1 MKSKFIVALIGFFLC
16 QVVGAQVK
24 FEAEVSRETIGVNE
38 RVRIDFKMNQ
48 DGDNFNPPDF
58 RGFNVVGGPYQ
69 SISNSWINGKR
80 TYQKSYGYYLQ
91 PNRRGNFTIGQAE
104 ILIDGTTY
112 KTTPIEIKVV
122 AAVNKPTDGTNAE
135 IVASQNIHLVT
146 KISNENPY
154 LNEGI
159 SVEYILYVSPNINVS
174 QWRPVDTP
182 KFPDFWSENIDV
194 SRLDVKDGTYQ
205 GEPYRYVSL
214 RKTILYP
221 QKTGEL
227 EIEPL
232 TLSVAVEVPSDRRDI
247 FGRRL
252 YETVQQR
259 VSASKKNIDVKPLP
273 QEGKP
278 ASFTG
283 AVGSFNFSVTTNK
296 QSLDASEALE
306 AKVKVSGNGNL
317 MLFQLPK
324 LTLPASLEVYEPQHN
339 QDTKTGHNGVVG
351 NISDTYTIVPQ
362 QKGKYPIEPVSF
374 SYFDVNSGTYK
385 EVNSKQLMINV
396 ENGPVASVPNTS
408 GSGSTTKQEVISKGS
423 QFRYIKLQ
431 PNLKPMGEETFFKS
445 LWFWLLIL
453 LPLLA
458 IPLSIIFGKKR
469 KERLNDVAGKRVK
482 KADRLA
488 KKYLSEAKKNIGD
501 PNAFYLALE
510 KSLHNFLKAKLSI
523 QTSDMSKDRIRTILT
538 EKKIDSGTT
547 EDFIQLLKNC
557 EMARYSLSSQAAME
571 QDYEQ
576 AAQVLSLIDKDL

>member
-1 MKSKFIVALIGFFLC
+1 MKSKFIVAVISFFLC
-16 QVVGAQVK
+16 QVVLAQVK
-24 FEAEVSRETIGVNE
+24 FEAEVSRKTIGVNE

-58 RGFNVVGGPYQ
+58 RGFKVVGGPYQ

-80 TYQKSYGYYLQ
+80 SYQKSYGYYLQ
-91 PNRRGNFTIGQAE
+91 PNGTGNFTISQAE
-104 ILIDGTTY
+104 ILIDGTVY

-174 QWRPVDTP
+174 QWRPVDSP

-227 EIEPL
+227 TIEPL
-232 TLSVAVEVPSDRRDI
+232 TLSVSVEVPSDRRDI

-252 YETVQQR
+252 YETIQQR
-259 VSASKKNIDVKPLP
+259 VSADKKIIDVKPLP
-273 QEGKP
+273 QKGRP
-278 ASFTG
+278 ANFTG

-296 QSLDASEALE
+296 QSLDATEALE

-324 LTLPASLEVYEPQHN
+324 LSLPASLEIYEPEHN
-339 QDTKTGHNGVVG
+339 QDTRTGHNGVVG
-351 NISDTYTIVPQ
+351 SIMDTYTIVPQ

-374 SYFDVNSGTYK
+374 SYFDVNSGSYK
-385 EVNSKQLMINV
+385 ELNSRQLMINV
-396 ENGPVASVPNTS
+396 ENGPVARVSSNLGATS
-408 GSGSTTKQEVISKGS
+408 SNKQEVISTGS

-431 PNLKPMGEETFFKS
+431 PNLKPMGEESFFKS

-458 IPLSIIFGKKR
+458 IPLSIILGKKR

-482 KADRLA
+482 KADKLA

-501 PNAFYLALE
+501 PSAFYLALE
-510 KSLHNFLKAKLSI
+510 KSLHNFLRAKLSI
-523 QTSDMSKDRIRTILT
+523 QTSEMSKDRIRTILT
-538 EKKIDSGTT
+538 EKQIDSGTT

-557 EMARYSLSSQAAME
+557 EMARYSLSSQAAMQ

>member
-1 MKSKFIVALIGFFLC
+1 MKSKFIVAVISFFLC
-16 QVVGAQVK
+16 QVVLAQVK
-24 FEAEVSRETIGVNE
+24 FEAEVSRKTIGVNE

-58 RGFNVVGGPYQ
+58 RGFKVVGGPYQ

-91 PNRRGNFTIGQAE
+91 PNGTGNFTINQAE

-174 QWRPVDTP
+174 QWRPVDSP

-227 EIEPL
+227 MIEPL
-232 TLSVAVEVPSDRRDI
+232 TLSVSVEVPSDRRDI

-252 YETVQQR
+252 YETIQQR
-259 VSASKKNIDVKPLP
+259 VSADKKIIDVKPLP
-273 QEGKP
+273 QKGRP
-278 ASFTG
+278 ANFTG

-296 QSLDASEALE
+296 QSLDATEALE
-306 AKVKVSGNGNL
+306 AKIKVSGNGNL

-324 LTLPASLEVYEPQHN
+324 LSLPASLEVYEPEHN
-339 QDTKTGHNGVVG
+339 QDTRTGHNGVVG
-351 NISDTYTIVPQ
+351 SITDTYTIVPQ

-374 SYFDVNSGTYK
+374 SYFDVNSGAYK
-385 EVNSKQLMINV
+385 NLNSRQLMIDV
-396 ENGPVASVPNTS
+396 ENGPVARVSSNLGATS
-408 GSGSTTKQEVISKGS
+408 SNKQEVVSTGS

-431 PNLKPMGEETFFKS
+431 SNLKPMGEESFFKS

-458 IPLSIIFGKKR
+458 IPLSIILGKKR

-482 KADRLA
+482 KADKLA

-501 PNAFYLALE
+501 PSAFYLALE
-510 KSLHNFLKAKLSI
+510 KSLHNFLRAKLLI
-523 QTSDMSKDRIRTILT
+523 QTSEMSKDRIRTILT
-538 EKKIDSGTT
+538 EKQIDSETT

-557 EMARYSLSSQAAME
+557 EMARYSLSSQAAMQ

>member
-1 MKSKFIVALIGFFLC
+1 MKSKFIVAVISFFLC
-16 QVVGAQVK
+16 QVVLAQVK

-58 RGFNVVGGPYQ
+58 RGFKVVGGPYQ

-91 PNRRGNFTIGQAE
+91 PNGRGDFTIGQAE
-104 ILIDGTTY
+104 ILIAGTTY

-174 QWRPVDTP
+174 QWRPVDSP

-227 EIEPL
+227 SLEPL
-232 TLSVAVEVPSDRRDI
+232 TLSVSVEVPSDRRDI

-252 YETVQQR
+252 FETVQQR
-259 VSASKKNIDVKPLP
+259 VSASAKTIKVKPLP
-273 QEGKP
+273 QQGKP
-278 ASFTG
+278 AGFTG

-296 QSLDASEALE
+296 QSLDASESLE

-324 LTLPASLEVYEPQHN
+324 LTLPASLEVYEPEHN
-339 QDTKTGHNGVVG
+339 QDTRTGHNGVVG
-351 NISDTYTIVPQ
+351 SITDTYTIVPQ

-374 SYFDVNSGTYK
+374 SYFDVKSGSYK
-385 EVNSKQLMINV
+385 VLSSKELMIDV
-396 ENGPVASVPNTS
+396 ENGPMASIPSNS
-408 GSGSTTKQEVISKGS
+408 GSASSNKQEVISTGS
-423 QFRYIKLQ
+423 QFRYLKLQ
-431 PNLKPMGEETFFKS
+431 PNLKPMGEERFFKS

-469 KERLNDVAGKRVK
+469 KERLNDVAGKQVK
-482 KADRLA
+482 KADKLA
-488 KKYLSEAKKNIGD
+488 RKYLSEAKKNIGD

-510 KSLHNFLKAKLSI
+510 KSLHNFLRAKLSI
-523 QTSDMSKDRIRTILT
+523 QTSEMSKDRIRTILT
-538 EKKIDSGTT
+538 EKQIDSGTT
-547 EDFIQLLKNC
+547 DDFIQLLKNC

-571 QDYEQ
+571 QDYGQ